1 MNKSW
6 VTKLGLNTLAL
17 GMTAFIMKGVYIE
30 DLISLIGASI
40 ILGILNTLIKPIFIV
55 LTLPINVLTLGLFT
69 FVINSLMLSMTSF
82 FVSGFIIAD
91 FGTGIIAAIVLSML
105 SFLLNSFMDK

>member
-69 FVINSLMLSMTSF
+69 FVINSLMLSINETYVQRSVF
-82 FVSGFIIAD
+82 S
-91 FGTGIIAAIVLSML
+91 S
-105 SFLLNSFMDK
+105 LNV